1 MFLSQAGFE
10 VTYEKDLAPPPSL
23 PWWKRLAM
31 GKLEYNINSV
41 VVGILCALHL
51 APKGTNEVH
60 SMLVNVAHW
69 LMLGG

>member
-1 MFLSQAGFE
+1 M
-10 VTYEKDLAPPPSL
+10 
-23 PWWKRLAM
+23 AM

-69 LMLGG
+69 LMLGGKTGIFTPMHLIVCKKPEA